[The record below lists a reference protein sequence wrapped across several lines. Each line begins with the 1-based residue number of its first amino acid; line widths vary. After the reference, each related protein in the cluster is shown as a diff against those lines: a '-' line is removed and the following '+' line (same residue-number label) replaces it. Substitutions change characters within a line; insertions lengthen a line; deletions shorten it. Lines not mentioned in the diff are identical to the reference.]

1 MNEEEEIKEGFLEE
15 VALKLRLKRNSCF
28 MRESRG
34 EMAGA
39 RLRDV
44 EGAHSLQTVSKQEV
58 WLGFVLSQ
66 AMCLGQASS
75 WKKVIKIHLFVQ

>member
-1 MNEEEEIKEGFLEE
+1 MRVQAGTPPACSLLVVSPAKCLSPGGTLRKRLLNEEEEIKEGFLEE
-15 VALKLRLKRNSCF
+15 VALKLRLKRNSRF

-44 EGAHSLQTVSKQEV
+44 EGAHSL
-58 WLGFVLSQ
+58 
-66 AMCLGQASS
+66 
-75 WKKVIKIHLFVQ
+75 